1 MYSLTLS
8 PPHLFTELKA
18 QGSRLAQMDMAKSDA
33 VMAEDY
39 DLAKE
44 IKDESD
50 QLRREIE
57 DQVRE
62 ILSFGG

>member
-1 MYSLTLS
+1 
-8 PPHLFTELKA
+8 
-18 QGSRLAQMDMAKSDA
+18 MDMAKSDA

-62 ILSFGG
+62 MLLFGG